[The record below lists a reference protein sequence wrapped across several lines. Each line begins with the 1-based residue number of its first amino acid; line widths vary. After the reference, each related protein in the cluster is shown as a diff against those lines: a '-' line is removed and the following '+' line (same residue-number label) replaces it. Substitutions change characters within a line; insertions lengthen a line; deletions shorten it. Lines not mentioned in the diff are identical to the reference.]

1 MPQASRPSSHPQYH
15 STALLHR
22 VSDAVKSLSSV
33 LGAFD
38 SQSSAEYPADAFS
51 HWHQEL
57 TDVVEKLEKVAKAIE
72 ILDERFRSELHE
84 QETVA
89 EEQQRLFEKRIEGLH
104 QRLKSLGAENHA
116 LIKRVATLRSEL
128 QTKGEEANAEIQKL
142 KITLSVKRNQVATLL
157 SDLQNATA
165 LLEATTPLEPRDC
178 PHLSSLED
186 DLPSGVGILEM
197 KSLSSIPAT
206 PPVPQRT
213 LFDEMTAAEA
223 THVVGSGSFCSGEL
237 PKREA
242 PDLCEYRSLAPSHWN
257 LSSLSRF
264 CQRRYFDAG
273 SEQMLSALHM
283 EHYEQEPDGGN
294 LALAIMSASAANPEI
309 GSSGPL
315 EEGKAS
321 MALHVLGVI
330 TQREAGSTMPLRLWK
345 PSHEAIEAVLRSP
358 AWLRMRHFYLAVVES
373 RFTGIEAAFLARIL
387 AVVGASAV
395 YISRAPEQRQACV
408 GLVWVAT
415 KEAKLKKVH
424 LCLFDN

>member
-1 MPQASRPSSHPQYH
+1 MPRFCLITETNSLLHASPVMPQASRPSSHPQYH

-242 PDLCEYRSLAPSHWN
+242 PDLC
-257 LSSLSRF
+257 
-264 CQRRYFDAG
+264 